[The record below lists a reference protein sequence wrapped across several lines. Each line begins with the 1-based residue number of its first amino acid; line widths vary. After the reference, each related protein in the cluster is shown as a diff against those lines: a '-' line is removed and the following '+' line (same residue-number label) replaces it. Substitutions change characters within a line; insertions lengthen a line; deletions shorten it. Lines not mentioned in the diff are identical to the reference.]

1 MSTIQVKIT
10 ASPELSDILVAELGE
25 IQFDI
30 FEDSDTGVIAYC
42 PEVDFSEEALTE
54 IMSRYGLST
63 YETNRIEKQNWNE
76 VWESNYDPIRIE
88 DLVLIRASF
97 HPSEPGFQM
106 EVVINPKMS
115 FGTGHHETTSL
126 MTKALFDVDLTGKSV
141 LDAGTGTG
149 LLAFVAKKRGASFVR
164 GFDIDEWSVENSIEN
179 AGLNDCAEIPFGLGT
194 IADEDDTQYDV
205 LLANINRNILLA
217 EMAEYAARIKPG
229 GLLFLSGFYTEDV
242 PLLLESAE
250 KQQLN
255 FIAQASKN
263 NWACLQLRKNLNFK
277 GLTLVIR
284 EIGCF

>member
-30 FEDSDTGVIAYC
+30 FEDTEAGVMAYC
-42 PEVDFSEEALTE
+42 PEVDYSEEALIE
-54 IMSRYGLST
+54 IMSRYGLAT

-126 MTKALFDVDLTGKSV
+126 MTKSLFDVDLTGKSV

-149 LLAFVAKKRGASFVR
+149 LLAFVAKKRGAGFVR

-194 IADEDDTQYDV
+194 IADEGQTAYDV

-217 EMAEYAARIKPG
+217 EMADYAARIKPG
-229 GLLFLSGFYTEDV
+229 GLLFLSGFYTEDI

-263 NWACLQLRKNLNFK
+263 NWACLQLRKK
-277 GLTLVIR
+277 S
-284 EIGCF
+284 

>member
-30 FEDSDTGVIAYC
+30 FEEADNGVVAYC
-42 PEVDFSEEALTE
+42 PEVDFSEVALTE
-54 IMSRYGLST
+54 IMSRYGLDT

-76 VWESNYDPIRIE
+76 VWESNYDPIRID

-149 LLAFVAKKRGASFVR
+149 LLAFVAKKRGAGFVR

-194 IADEDDTQYDV
+194 IADEDDTRYDV

-217 EMAEYAARIKPG
+217 EMTEYATRIKPG

-263 NWACLQLRKNLNFK
+263 NWACLQLRKK
-277 GLTLVIR
+277 P
-284 EIGCF
+284 

>member
-1 MSTIQVKIT
+1 
-10 ASPELSDILVAELGE
+10 
-25 IQFDI
+25 
-30 FEDSDTGVIAYC
+30 
-42 PEVDFSEEALTE
+42 
-54 IMSRYGLST
+54 MSRYGLET
-63 YETNRIEKQNWNE
+63 YETSRIEKQNWNQ

-97 HPSEPGFQM
+97 HPSETGFQM

-126 MTKALFDVDLTGKSV
+126 MTAALFDFDLTGKSV

-149 LLAFVAKKRGASFVR
+149 LLAFVAKKRGAGFVR
-164 GFDIDEWSVENSIEN
+164 GFDIDEWSVENSMEN
-179 AGLNDCAEIPFGLGT
+179 AGLNDCEEIPFGLGT
-194 IADEDDTQYDV
+194 IMDEDDTQYDV

-217 EMAEYAARIKPG
+217 EMAEYAVRIKPG
-229 GLLFLSGFYTEDV
+229 GLLFLSGFYTEDI

-263 NWACLQLRKNLNFK
+263 NWACLQLRKK
-277 GLTLVIR
+277 P
-284 EIGCF
+284 

>member
-30 FEDSDTGVIAYC
+30 FEEAENGVVAYC

-54 IMSRYGLST
+54 IMSRYGLDT
-63 YETNRIEKQNWNE
+63 CETNRIEKQNWNE

-97 HPSEPGFQM
+97 HPSEPDFQM

-149 LLAFVAKKRGASFVR
+149 LLAFVAKKRRAGFVR

-179 AGLNDCAEIPFGLGT
+179 AELNDCAEIPFGLGT
-194 IADEDDTQYDV
+194 IADEDDTVYDV

-217 EMAEYAARIKPG
+217 EMADYAARIKPG
-229 GLLFLSGFYTEDV
+229 GLLFLSGFYTEDI

-263 NWACLQLRKNLNFK
+263 NWLFILYCLTSVSDTYSMSLWCN
-277 GLTLVIR
+277 
-284 EIGCF
+284 

>member
-1 MSTIQVKIT
+1 LVKKIPLLLIKCMSTIQVKIT
-10 ASPELSDILVAELGE
+10 ASPELSEMLVAELGE

-30 FEDSDTGVIAYC
+30 FEDTESGVMAYC
-42 PEVDFSEEALTE
+42 PEDNFSAEALAE
-54 IMSRYGLST
+54 IMSRYDLT
-63 YETNRIEKQNWNE
+63 TFETNRIEKQNWNE

-97 HPSEPGFQM
+97 HPAEAGFQL

-126 MTKALFDVDLTGKSV
+126 MTKALFDIDLTGKSV

-149 LLAFVAKKRGASFVR
+149 ILAFVAKKRGAGFVR

-179 AGLNDCAEIPFGLGT
+179 AGLNDCEEIPFQLGT
-194 IADEDDTQYDV
+194 IADEDDTTYDV

-217 EMAEYAARIKPG
+217 EMADYAARIKPG
-229 GLLFLSGFYTEDV
+229 GALFLSGFYTEDI

-255 FIAQASKN
+255 FTSQASKN
-263 NWACLQLRKNLNFK
+263 NWACLQLRKK
-277 GLTLVIR
+277 S
-284 EIGCF
+284 